1 MIEIIPSLYIYNGKC
16 IKPNFEN
23 LNDSIVYPESVMDM
37 AKKLENA
44 GLFRIVINDLNSYK
58 LGSLDN
64 KELIKAICSQT
75 KLKVV
80 FNGSI
85 KTRNDVRDLLKIGI
99 ERVICSD
106 IAQNQP
112 NVFSYWLVCYSE
124 DQLAYSSKLDN
135 EKLDQQLE
143 LYIKDGLKR
152 VYIDCETLDND
163 NIAQHIEKFKAI
175 AEKYSNIRFTFNCNA
190 NNIEHIQ
197 MLNDANLASVIV
209 GNPLYEEGISVDSI
223 TNFYQV
229 NRLKKQAQEERE
241 RLLAPKPERKTS
253 TRPDRKPF
261 RAKRDG
267 AAFKEG
273 GKRDGKGEGKREF
286 TKKEFGK
293 KPFGKSK
300 EGDNKKGFRN
310 GKRDINKRGRDER
323 K

>member
-135 EKLDQQLE
+135 E
-143 LYIKDGLKR
+143 
-152 VYIDCETLDND
+152 
-163 NIAQHIEKFKAI
+163 NIAQYIDKFKAI

-197 MLNDANLASVIV
+197 MLNDANLAAVVI

-267 AAFKEG
+267 VAFKEG

-286 TKKEFGK
+286 SKKEFGK

>member
-1 MIEIIPSLYIYNGKC
+1 MK
-16 IKPNFEN
+16 
-23 LNDSIVYPESVMDM
+23 
-37 AKKLENA
+37 
-44 GLFRIVINDLNSYK
+44 
-58 LGSLDN
+58 
-64 KELIKAICSQT
+64 
-75 KLKVV
+75 
-80 FNGSI
+80 
-85 KTRNDVRDLLKIGI
+85 
-99 ERVICSD
+99 
-106 IAQNQP
+106 
-112 NVFSYWLVCYSE
+112 
-124 DQLAYSSKLDN
+124 
-135 EKLDQQLE
+135 
-143 LYIKDGLKR
+143 
-152 VYIDCETLDND
+152 
-163 NIAQHIEKFKAI
+163 NIAQYIEKFKAI

-241 RLLAPKPERKTS
+241 RLLAPKPERKAS

-267 AAFKEG
+267 TGLKEG
-273 GKRDGKGEGKREF
+273 GKRDGKREF